1 MDRGRSKQHAKPL
14 QSFVLVSFQLTHSSS
29 RSSMSIPGI
38 VAHRAPTQHNYPA
51 ISLWGGVKAQLDSVS
66 LVMFATRPRP
76 MVWYYALPTGH
87 LCIYLLA
94 CDVNLIDATEGL
106 KRSAR
111 MVSPSVCRSFG
122 ISMECSGFAL
132 ANPVQIMICMC
143 RPVTFPINQTFTPIT
158 NTLKH
163 MFANISIP

>member
-1 MDRGRSKQHAKPL
+1 
-14 QSFVLVSFQLTHSSS
+14 
-29 RSSMSIPGI
+29 
-38 VAHRAPTQHNYPA
+38 
-51 ISLWGGVKAQLDSVS
+51 
-66 LVMFATRPRP
+66 MFAMRPRP

-94 CDVNLIDATEGL
+94 CDVNLIDATEGP

-143 RPVTFPINQTFTPIT
+143 RPVTFPINQTFTGYGPYDCSAFTRDSQNDT
-158 NTLKH
+158 NLELYLYLDPDLYH
-163 MFANISIP
+163 V

>member
-1 MDRGRSKQHAKPL
+1 MAKIRWVTTIKSTKYKL
-14 QSFVLVSFQLTHSSS
+14 KT
-29 RSSMSIPGI
+29 
-38 VAHRAPTQHNYPA
+38 
-51 ISLWGGVKAQLDSVS
+51 VKAQLDSVS

-94 CDVNLIDATEGL
+94 CAVNLIDTTECL

-111 MVSPSVCRSFG
+111 MVSLSVSGSFR

-132 ANPVQIMICMC
+132 ANPGQIMICIC
-143 RPVTFPINQTFTPIT
+143 RPVTFPINQTFTLSKSKVPV
-158 NTLKH
+158 
-163 MFANISIP
+163 

>member
-1 MDRGRSKQHAKPL
+1 
-14 QSFVLVSFQLTHSSS
+14 
-29 RSSMSIPGI
+29 MSIPGI
-38 VAHRAPTQHNYPA
+38 VAHRTPTQRNYPA

-66 LVMFATRPRP
+66 LVMFAIGPRP

-94 CDVNLIDATEGL
+94 CDVNLIDTTEGP

-111 MVSPSVCRSFG
+111 MVNPSMCRSFG

-143 RPVTFPINQTFTPIT
+143 RPVTFPINQTFTGYGPYDCSAFTRDSQNDT
-158 NTLKH
+158 NLELYLYLDPDLYH
-163 MFANISIP
+163 V